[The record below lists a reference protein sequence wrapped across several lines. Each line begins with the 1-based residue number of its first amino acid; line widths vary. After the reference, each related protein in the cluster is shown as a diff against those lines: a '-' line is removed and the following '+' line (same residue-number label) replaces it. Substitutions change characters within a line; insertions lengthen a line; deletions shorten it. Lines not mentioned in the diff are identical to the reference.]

1 MASQFRVSTEELRA
15 NNDQTTNLINDNL
28 QQHGNDIINIAG
40 SLAATLGTE
49 SFSRAVKEFE
59 NYNNTVNAL
68 REQILKIRD
77 GVNNY
82 LSETTSVDQTVAR
95 SVGQILDQFYGSA
108 AAFLS

>member
-1 MASQFRVSTEELRA
+1 MSGQFRVSTEELQVS
-15 NNDQTTNLINDNL
+15 NNQITNQISENL
-28 QQHGNDIINIAG
+28 QQHGNDVINIAG

-49 SFSRAVKEFE
+49 KFSRAVRDFE

-68 REQILKIRD
+68 RDQILKIRD

-82 LSETTSVDQTVAR
+82 INETRSVDQSVAR
-95 SVGQILDQFYGSA
+95 SVGQVLDQFYGSS